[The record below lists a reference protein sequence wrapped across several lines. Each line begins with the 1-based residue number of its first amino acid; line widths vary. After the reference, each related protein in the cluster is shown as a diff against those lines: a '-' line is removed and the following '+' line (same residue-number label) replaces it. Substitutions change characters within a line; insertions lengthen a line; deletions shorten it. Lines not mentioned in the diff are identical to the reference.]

1 MQHKQKEGSIL
12 PESEDHLQSRCFI
25 WHWNTYPDQ
34 RGRLFH
40 VNQKA
45 RNAIEGNRMKAMG
58 VVPGV
63 SDLIWLSDS
72 GPVFI
77 EMKTEVGVQSSE
89 QKRFEAIVTSL
100 GHSYVICRNFEQFQ
114 QVICNLPKVY

>member
-1 MQHKQKEGSIL
+1 M
-12 PESEDHLQSRCFI
+12 SEDKLQSTCFQ
-25 WHWNTYPDQ
+25 WHWNTFPDQ

-63 SDLIWLSDS
+63 SDFIYLQSP
-72 GPVFI
+72 GPLFI
-77 EMKTEVGVQSSE
+77 EMKTEDGKQSPE
-89 QKRFEAIVTSL
+89 QVKFQRLVESL
-100 GHSYVICRNFEQFQ
+100 GFQYIICRSFSHFKQLFL
-114 QVICNLPKVY
+114 I

>member
-1 MQHKQKEGSIL
+1 MQNNTPGKMIL
-12 PESEDHLQSRCFI
+12 PKQEDQLQAECFI
-25 WHWNTYPDQ
+25 WHWNTFPEQ

-63 SDLIWLSDS
+63 SDLIFLRAS
-72 GPVFI
+72 GPMFI
-77 EMKTEVGVQSSE
+77 EMKIEDGKQSPE
-89 QKRFEAIVTSL
+89 QVKFQRIVESL
-100 GHSYVICRNFEQFQ
+100 GFQYIICRSFSQFKQ
-114 QVICNLPKVY
+114 LFLI

>member
-1 MQHKQKEGSIL
+1 MQL
-12 PESEDHLQSRCFI
+12 PVTESEEQLQTACFI
-25 WHWNTYPDQ
+25 WHWNNRPAE
-34 RGRLFH
+34 RRRLFH

-63 SDLIWLSDS
+63 SDLIYLSPS

-77 EMKTEVGVQSSE
+77 EMKTDTGTQSKE
-89 QKRFEAIVTSL
+89 QREFQALVESL
-100 GHSYVICRNFEQFQ
+100 GYQYIISRSLAHFQ
-114 QVICNLPKVY
+114 SLFP